1 VTITLRFVRL
11 VEWRT
16 IRPDNEDMR
25 IRLLAAAAAVATISV
40 VLPAFVHGAS
50 PGGIDQAALTTSL
63 TPAKRLDPP
72 KPKPTPLSAAVI
84 DLVNAER
91 AARGLPAMVWD
102 QRLELAAQRHSDD
115 QAAMRRLSHTGS
127 DGSSLVE
134 RLARVGFSWR
144 AAGENVASGQTSA
157 ASVVSAWMNSAGHR
171 ANILSGNTRIG
182 VGFAVGID
190 GHTYWTQVFATP
202 G

>member
-1 VTITLRFVRL
+1 
-11 VEWRT
+11 
-16 IRPDNEDMR
+16 MR
-25 IRLLAAAAAVATISV
+25 IRVLATAVAVATISV

-63 TPAKRLDPP
+63 NPAKRLDPP

-91 AARGLPAMVWD
+91 AARGLAPMVWD

-115 QAAMRRLSHTGS
+115 QAAMRRMSHTGS
-127 DGSSLVE
+127 DGSSLVD

-144 AAGENVASGQTSA
+144 SAAENVASGQTTA
-157 ASVVSAWMNSAGHR
+157 GSVMAAWMNSPGHR
-171 ANILSGNTRIG
+171 SNILSTNTRIG
-182 VGFAVGID
+182 VGFAVAAD
-190 GHTYWTQVFATP
+190 GRRYWTQVFATP
-202 G
+202 R